1 MDEETDAVQADSDNS
16 AETVTIEVTKTP
28 PGRILR
34 SSTKKTDK
42 VNKDGDDKNSTKG
55 KRNKRKNSTISTA
68 PQKTRQTH
76 KKRKKSVSFTLPLQ
90 RSVRRDNV
98 DEQCQTLKINYK
110 RWEGTAEAKNHL
122 HKSHIPFKKSSK
134 IPRNQEVPGNCILCP
149 LKKYIRD
156 NWDLNRHYNA
166 VHIANLICI
175 DNTVALQCKCSDVR
189 SRG

>member
-1 MDEETDAVQADSDNS
+1 MDEETDAVQADSDDS

-34 SSTKKTDK
+34 SFTKKTDK

-76 KKRKKSVSFTLPLQ
+76 KKRKKSVSFTLLLQ

-98 DEQCQTLKINYK
+98 DEQCQ
-110 RWEGTAEAKNHL
+110 
-122 HKSHIPFKKSSK
+122 P
-134 IPRNQEVPGNCILCP
+134 
-149 LKKYIRD
+149 
-156 NWDLNRHYNA
+156 
-166 VHIANLICI
+166 
-175 DNTVALQCKCSDVR
+175 
-189 SRG
+189 